1 MATLLLT
8 EEQRERH
15 LITRLDAAEDLAFRQ
30 LTHAKAVL
38 VRAGLSPSN
47 EVLLAAALQ
56 AIVANMNIEVAM
68 ASGSDVVPV

>member
-15 LITRLDAAEDLAFRQ
+15 LITRLDGAEQMVFRQ

-38 VRAGLSPSN
+38 VRAGIAPDDS
-47 EVLLAAALQ
+47 VMLAAALR
-56 AIVANMNIEVAM
+56 AIVANMAPEADAP
-68 ASGSDVVPV
+68 ASA

>member
-15 LITRLDAAEDLAFRQ
+15 LIARLDAAEDLTLKQ

-38 VRAGLSPSN
+38 VRANLPTDDPI
-47 EVLLAAALQ
+47 LLGAVLQ
-56 AIVANMNIEVAM
+56 AIVSNM
-68 ASGSDVVPV
+68 PVEGEAKAAEGA